1 MPDLQPFPQILV
13 DVKNV
18 EDIVVLEKYFV
29 FSFETKIENNQFK
42 KRLWISPAFLNFNHK
57 ALDS

>member
-1 MPDLQPFPQILV
+1 MPDLQPYPQILI

-42 KRLWISPAFLNFNHK
+42 KRLWISPH
-57 ALDS
+57 S